1 MTLYINPIV
10 FSQLMMHTETN
21 EENLTAYIKLL
32 DNAMCHEVSYN
43 KPENNKD
50 HCGINSLTCH
60 SLTSDH

>member
-50 HCGINSLTCH
+50 HCGINS
-60 SLTSDH
+60 